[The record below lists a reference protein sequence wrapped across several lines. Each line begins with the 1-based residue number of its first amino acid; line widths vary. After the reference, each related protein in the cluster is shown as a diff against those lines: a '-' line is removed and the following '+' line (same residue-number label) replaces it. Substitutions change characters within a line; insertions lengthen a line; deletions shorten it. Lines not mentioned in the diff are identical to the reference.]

1 MSGFVIRVCQKHYFL
16 LVSRG
21 KVNDFLPCFEGK
33 CLLGSCSEPAFRRVL
48 GGRLASLK
56 RLFLMVI
63 PCVRRSFLPF
73 RVVPDVLQL
82 L

>member
-48 GGRLASLK
+48 VGEVGQSKKVIFDGVSLCEE
-56 RLFLMVI
+56 VI
-63 PCVRRSFLPF
+63 PTFPGGS
-73 RVVPDVLQL
+73 
-82 L
+82 